1 MALNVSEREL
11 VADVI
16 GSLRTVAAQVLS
28 LHLQLGAI
36 RSLLVKKGTMTE
48 AEYTTAVASLEVTSA
63 ADAILSRDAPA
74 GDETFDEL
82 LRRLEQLI

>member
-1 MALNVSEREL
+1 MALNASEREL
-11 VADVI
+11 IADVI
-16 GSLRTVAAQVLS
+16 GSVRAVAAQVIS

-48 AEYTTAVASLEVTSA
+48 AEYAAAVTALEVTSA

-74 GDETFDEL
+74 VDVTFDEL
-82 LRRLEQLI
+82 LRRLEGLI